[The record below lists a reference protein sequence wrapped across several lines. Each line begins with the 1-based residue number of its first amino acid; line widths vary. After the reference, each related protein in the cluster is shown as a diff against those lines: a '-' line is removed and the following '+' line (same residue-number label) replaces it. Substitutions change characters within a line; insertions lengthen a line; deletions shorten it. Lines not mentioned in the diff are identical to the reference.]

1 MGMCARNSGFRMVSL
16 LKYECVFAAAFNQ
29 WTKVQLNLQ
38 TLLYFF
44 MKYTT
49 LYINNFLLSPEDEGE
64 NRKQSGKC
72 QDLCSSYLNIVLW
85 LAISSFPV
93 LQDTLYRSYAS
104 LKIFSLLI
112 LFPSLLTVTWK
123 EDLTRTFKGRTDI
136 VCRQDRSLHS
146 Q

>member
-1 MGMCARNSGFRMVSL
+1 MNVYLQQLLASGLKSSL
-16 LKYECVFAAAFNQ
+16 ICNPFSI
-29 WTKVQLNLQ
+29 
-38 TLLYFF
+38 FF

-49 LYINNFLLSPEDEGE
+49 LHINNFLLSPEDEVE

-85 LAISSFPV
+85 LAISIFPV
-93 LQDTLYRSYAS
+93 LQDTLYLSYAS

-123 EDLTRTFKGRTDI
+123 EDLTLTLKGRTDI
-136 VCRQDRSLHS
+136 LCRQDRSLHS

>member
-1 MGMCARNSGFRMVSL
+1 MDIHARNSSFRMVSL
-16 LKYECVFAAAFNQ
+16 LKYECVLAASFSQ
-29 WTKVQLNLQ
+29 WTKVQLNFQSLF
-38 TLLYFF
+38 YFF

-49 LYINNFLLSPEDEGE
+49 LYINNFFLSPEDEGG
-64 NRKQSGKC
+64 NRKQSGKS

-93 LQDTLYRSYAS
+93 LQDTLYLSYTS
-104 LKIFSLLI
+104 LKMFSLLI

-123 EDLTRTFKGRTDI
+123 EDLTLTFKGRTDI
-136 VCRQDRSLHS
+136 VCRQDRSLRS